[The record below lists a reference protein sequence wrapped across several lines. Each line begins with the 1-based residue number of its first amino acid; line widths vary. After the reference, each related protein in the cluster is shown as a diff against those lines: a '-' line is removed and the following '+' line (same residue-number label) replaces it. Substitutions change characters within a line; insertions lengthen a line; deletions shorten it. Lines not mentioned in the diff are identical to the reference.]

1 MKITIEIKLKPFYVP
16 NFVRIDEYR
25 SLRQEGLVESGTFRL
40 SEIDECTLSKMCN
53 DFRNEV
59 FKKAGKNPP
68 PESA

>member
-1 MKITIEIKLKPFYVP
+1 MKTTIEIKLKPFKVP
-16 NFVRIDEYR
+16 DFVLVDECR
-25 SLRQEGLVESGTFRL
+25 KRRQEGFVESRTFNL

>member
-1 MKITIEIKLKPFYVP
+1 MKTTIEIKLKPFTVP
-16 NFVRIDEYR
+16 NFVLVDEDR
-25 SLRQEGLVESGTFRL
+25 RLRQEGVIESRNFHL